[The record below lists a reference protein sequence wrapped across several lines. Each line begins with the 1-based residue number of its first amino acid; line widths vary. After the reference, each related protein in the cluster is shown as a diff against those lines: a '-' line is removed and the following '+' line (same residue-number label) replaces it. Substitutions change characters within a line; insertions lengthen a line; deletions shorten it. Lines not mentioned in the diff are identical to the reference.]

1 MKVTLCS
8 EEIRSFLEID
18 FKVKFSFIMI
28 IITGGYAMPAQ
39 LHSMEGYWDQQ
50 AGTYVDKLV
59 DQSQCVGKK
68 AEEPCTEHED
78 KIVDQD

>member
-1 MKVTLCS
+1 
-8 EEIRSFLEID
+8 
-18 FKVKFSFIMI
+18 
-28 IITGGYAMPAQ
+28 MPAQ

-50 AGTYVDKLV
+50 AGTYVDKLE
-59 DQSQCVGKK
+59 DQSQCVSKE